1 MLGRFTMFS
10 TIKQLFASD
19 DKVFVTNDSV
29 SFEMSAAGWRHFRS
43 DATDHIES
51 FRKDQHV
58 LNVNVRKY
66 KRSDGGTP
74 TDDMVR
80 DAVVTLSR
88 ETPTEIFKERC
99 QWIGHYESGEPGCAV
114 DNWHIAVLSPQGEL
128 MVATV
133 IVMFTDESTRT
144 EIRAALSEATLTRL

>member
-1 MLGRFTMFS
+1 MFS
-10 TIKQLFASD
+10 AVKRLFAPD
-19 DKVFVTNDSV
+19 DRVLVTNDSV
-29 SFEMSAAGWRHFRS
+29 CFEMSAAGWRRFRS

-51 FRKDQHV
+51 FRKNRHV

-66 KRSDGGTP
+66 TRSDGSTP

-80 DAVVTLSR
+80 DAVATLSR
-88 ETPTEIFKERC
+88 EAPTEIFKERC
-99 QWIGHYESGEPGCAV
+99 QWIGHYESGEAGCAV
-114 DNWHIAVLSPQGEL
+114 DNWHMAALSPQGEL

-133 IVMFTDESTRT
+133 IVMFTDESIRT